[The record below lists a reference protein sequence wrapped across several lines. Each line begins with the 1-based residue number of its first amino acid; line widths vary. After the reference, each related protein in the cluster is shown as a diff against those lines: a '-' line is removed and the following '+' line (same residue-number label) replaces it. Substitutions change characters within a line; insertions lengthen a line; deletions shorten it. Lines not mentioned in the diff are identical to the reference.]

1 MNVCKF
7 IEKFNKLKKSSSDS
21 IDNIFSFDDF
31 RKYMHVIR
39 ATEIDLKSILSAVNS
54 SNKKT
59 LILLEFTVK
68 SLYNINIH
76 ESEFVTK
83 NLYKFLEYDIK

>member
-7 IEKFNKLKKSSSDS
+7 IKKFNKLKKSSSDS
-21 IDNIFSFDDF
+21 IDNILSFDDF

-59 LILLEFTVK
+59 CKKVKFNYAKKIRTAETVLNGKIIFCVSKLNLL
-68 SLYNINIH
+68 
-76 ESEFVTK
+76 
-83 NLYKFLEYDIK
+83 